1 MGNAQIKYFSPF
13 SISVRLQQPASTS
26 AANPFTVEEALYVL
40 GKNILGKNVTDRIF
54 PVAKT
59 IAKGVGQVGQGLST
73 FGELLPPVEFDGSPL
88 KLLPGMHIS
97 STYIFLFTL
106 SPCMILTLQ
115 KSAEIVSKDRFGLTE
130 PF

>member
-1 MGNAQIKYFSPF
+1 MQYCPVNNISFSY
-13 SISVRLQQPASTS
+13 SVRLQQPASTS
-26 AANPFTVEEALYVL
+26 ATNPFTVEEALYVL

-88 KLLPGMHIS
+88 KLLPGM
-97 STYIFLFTL
+97 YIFMFYIYIESLRH
-106 SPCMILTLQ
+106 SPIAHSQ
-115 KSAEIVSKDRFGLTE
+115 
-130 PF
+130 